1 MPKTCRNDLR
11 LNASDVGHVIR
22 FWSDFVCQ
30 VKSESH
36 NYNFSLL
43 PIFQYLTSH
52 KAYCAT

>member
-22 FWSDFVCQ
+22 FSSDFVCQ